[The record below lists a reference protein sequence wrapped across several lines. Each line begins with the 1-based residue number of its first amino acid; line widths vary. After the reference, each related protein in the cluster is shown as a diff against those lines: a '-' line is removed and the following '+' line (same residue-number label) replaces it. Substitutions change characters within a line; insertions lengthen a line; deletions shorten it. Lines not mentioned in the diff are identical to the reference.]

1 MRPKVHLFI
10 LSFLLIFSLNAYSQ
24 ISLLDAQF
32 FQNRYL
38 ANPAMAGLDGGLRM
52 NLGYRNQWS
61 NIPGSPIDQNFTMD
75 YRKDKAGTGFSLINA
90 KSGDISHTK
99 MYGTYSYALQL
110 NDGSGKLHFGMNLG
124 VQTVSFNTQNII
136 GDPNDRNIAR
146 FSDRKALVDGD
157 FGFGFTSDRFSIDGA
172 VYNLKSQFSNDNGD
186 LNLGADFNLF
196 YVGTSYSIP
205 MPEWRINTKLAY
217 RNIKNYTDIVDI
229 AAEVR
234 TSNNKLGFT
243 GIYHTNKSSTFG
255 VSYLHTNEWQFLGM
269 YNNAQ
274 SPISSYALGT
284 FEIALQVNVQ
294 NLIKKK
300 KK

>member
-1 MRPKVHLFI
+1 MRTKVHLFI
-10 LSFLLIFSLNAYSQ
+10 LSILLIFSFNAYSQ

-38 ANPAMAGLDGGLRM
+38 ANPAMAGLDGGLRV

-61 NIPGSPIDQNFTMD
+61 NVPGAPIDQNFTME
-75 YRKDKAGTGFSLINA
+75 YRKDKEGLGFSLINA
-90 KSGDISHTK
+90 KAGDLSHTK
-99 MYGTYSYALQL
+99 MFGTYSYALQL
-110 NDGSGKLHFGMNLG
+110 DDGSSRVHFGMNLG
-124 VQTVSFNTQNII
+124 IQTVSFNTQNII

-157 FGFGFTSDRFSIDGA
+157 FGFGFTNERFSIDGA
-172 VYNLKSQFSNDNGD
+172 VYNLKYQFSNDNGD

-196 YVGTSYSIP
+196 YLGTSYSIP

-217 RNIKNYTDIVDI
+217 RNIKNHTDIVDI

-255 VSYLHTNEWQFLGM
+255 ISYLHNNEWQFLGM

-274 SPISSYALGT
+274 STITRYALGT